1 MADAN
6 APAGTGTPAATDT
19 TTQTPAAP
27 AAAAASAP
35 AAPVTPPAPVA
46 PAPQNDAAW
55 LKSRLEQNTKSVE
68 AKILK
73 DLGIADVA
81 SAKAAIAEANAKA
94 AAAKTTEQKLAEA
107 EARATAA
114 EATAA
119 TATSLLAEE
128 VAAMLEELPA
138 DIQERV
144 RAAGDSPL
152 VQKAKIKEL
161 AELADSLGVDLFA
174 DKPAAATATTTTTGA
189 KPPPANTAP
198 PPTAPPAAGA
208 TDVDHKAV
216 YRQLEQENPVKAAAY
231 LNRHVRQIYPS
242 Q

>member
-6 APAGTGTPAATDT
+6 APAGTSTPAGQDT
-19 TTQTPAAP
+19 TTQTPAQPAP
-27 AAAAASAP
+27 PAP
-35 AAPVTPPAPVA
+35 AAPPPAAAA

-55 LKSRLEQNTKSVE
+55 LRGRLEQNAKSVE

-81 SAKAAIAEANAKA
+81 TAKAAIAEANAKA

-107 EARATAA
+107 EARAAAA
-114 EATAA
+114 EAQAA
-119 TATSLLAEE
+119 TATSLLADE
-128 VAAMLEELPA
+128 VEAMLEELPA

-144 RAAGDSPL
+144 RAVGDSPL
-152 VQKAKIKEL
+152 AQKAKIKEL
-161 AELADSLGVDLFA
+161 ADLADSLGVDLFA
-174 DKPAAATATTTTTGA
+174 EKPAATTTTTTPV
-189 KPPPANTAP
+189 KPPLANTAP
-198 PPTAPPAAGA
+198 PPHAPPSAGA

-216 YRQLEQENPVKAAAY
+216 YRQLEQENPVRAAAY
-231 LNRHVRQIYPS
+231 LSKHVRQIYPT

>member
-19 TTQTPAAP
+19 TTQTPAVPAP
-27 AAAAASAP
+27 AAQAAP
-35 AAPVTPPAPVA
+35 ATPPAPAA

-81 SAKAAIAEANAKA
+81 TAKAAIAEANAKA

-114 EATAA
+114 EAQAA

-174 DKPAAATATTTTTGA
+174 DKAEPKAAATTTAGA

-198 PPTAPPAAGA
+198 PPNAPPAAGA
-208 TDVDHKAV
+208 TDTDHKAV
-216 YRQLEQENPVKAAAY
+216 YRQLEQENPVRAAAY
-231 LNRHVRQIYPS
+231 LSKHVRQIYPA